1 MPPSCSRRESSDR
14 TMGQIQTSLNSVCG
28 MYRLVKGHLIYFG
41 VYHPPITA
49 GRGASPFP
57 SISGP
62 RSHRP
67 GLLGQTRGGDSWK
80 LKSVAAAPSLPRAS
94 CLGTRPPAAPL
105 PLCGG
110 SCRSGLLQE
119 VLAWVMEVPAVLRLD
134 WESPRSRVQAE
145 AGGCI
150 LSPRNLA
157 ESVLGRAWGGGG
169 VVDAAPTPTSGYK
182 TMRSQGRC
190 PPRCH
195 SGGCCGVRWVPRKPE
210 SKPQVH
216 R

>member
-1 MPPSCSRRESSDR
+1 
-14 TMGQIQTSLNSVCG
+14 MGQIQTSLNSVCG

-94 CLGTRPPAAPL
+94 CLGTRPLCPSAPL
-105 PLCGG
+105 
-110 SCRSGLLQE
+110 RRLLQVWPPSGGPGLGDGGPSSAE
-119 VLAWVMEVPAVLRLD
+119 TVD

-195 SGGCCGVRWVPRKPE
+195 SGGCCGVR
-210 SKPQVH
+210 
-216 R
+216 

>member
-1 MPPSCSRRESSDR
+1 
-14 TMGQIQTSLNSVCG
+14 MGQIQTSLNSVCG

-94 CLGTRPPAAPL
+94 CLGTRPLCPSAPL
-105 PLCGG
+105 
-110 SCRSGLLQE
+110 RRLLQVWPPSGGPGLGDGGPSSAE
-119 VLAWVMEVPAVLRLD
+119 TVD

>member
-1 MPPSCSRRESSDR
+1 
-14 TMGQIQTSLNSVCG
+14 MGQIQTSLNSVCG

-67 GLLGQTRGGDSWK
+67 GLLGQNAGRGLLETEISCCGSI
-80 LKSVAAAPSLPRAS
+80 STSSLLPWD
-94 CLGTRPPAAPL
+94 PAAGCPSAPL
-105 PLCGG
+105 
-110 SCRSGLLQE
+110 RRLLQVWPPSGGPGLGDGGPSSAE
-119 VLAWVMEVPAVLRLD
+119 TVD

-195 SGGCCGVRWVPRKPE
+195 SGGCCGVR
-210 SKPQVH
+210 
-216 R
+216 